1 MNSRQY
7 DLVIFDWDGTLMD
20 SVAKI
25 VTSLQSVA
33 QELNI
38 PIPTEEAVRDIIGL
52 SMQQVLPILFA
63 GHQSL
68 FDDILTSYKKHYLAL
83 EAVPSPLFY
92 GVEDLLKQLTAAG
105 VTLAIATGKG
115 RGGLERVL
123 GVTGIGHYFAA
134 SRTADEAKS
143 KPHPQMLQSL
153 LAEFNIPAQRAVM
166 IGDSVLDLT
175 MANHAG
181 MHCIGVSYGAH
192 KEEKLLSQSPKAVV
206 HCASQILAH
215 L

>member
-20 SVAKI
+20 SIAKI
-25 VTSLQSVA
+25 VTSLQSTA
-33 QELNI
+33 QELRI
-38 PIPTEEAVRDIIGL
+38 PIPTEESVRDIIGL

-63 GHQSL
+63 GHQVL
-68 FDDILTSYKKHYLAL
+68 FDDILVGYKKHYLAL
-83 EAVPSPLFY
+83 ETVPSPLFY
-92 GVEDLLKQLTAAG
+92 GVDVLLKQLAEAG

-115 RGGLERVL
+115 RSGLERVL

-134 SRTADEAKS
+134 SRTADDAKS

-153 LAEFNIPAQRAVM
+153 LTELEIPAHRAVM

-175 MANHAG
+175 MANNAG
-181 MHCIGVSYGAH
+181 IHCIGVSYGAH
-192 KEEKLLSQSPKAVV
+192 AEAKLREQSPKAVV
-206 HCASQILAH
+206 HCASQLLAH

>member
-20 SVAKI
+20 SISKI

-33 QELNI
+33 QELSI
-38 PIPTEEAVRDIIGL
+38 PVPTEEAVRDIIGL

-63 GHQSL
+63 GHQTL
-68 FDDILTSYKKHYLAL
+68 FDDILNGYKKHYLAL

-92 GVEDLLKQLTAAG
+92 GVEGLLEQLTAAG

-115 RGGLERVL
+115 RSGLERVL

-134 SRTADEAKS
+134 SRTADDAMS
-143 KPHPQMLQSL
+143 KPHPQMLHSIL
-153 LAEFNIPAQRAVM
+153 SELNVAADRAVM

-175 MANHAG
+175 MAHNAG
-181 MHCIGVSYGAH
+181 MHSIGVSYGAH
-192 KEEKLLSQSPKAVV
+192 KAEKLLSQSPKAVV

>member
-20 SVAKI
+20 SIAKI
-25 VTSLQSVA
+25 VTSLQSTA
-33 QELNI
+33 QELSI
-38 PIPTEEAVRDIIGL
+38 PIPTEAAVRDIIGL
-52 SMQQVLPILFA
+52 SMQQVLPVLFA
-63 GHQSL
+63 GHQSV
-68 FDDILTSYKKHYLAL
+68 FDDILTGYKKHYLAL

-92 GVEDLLKQLTAAG
+92 GVEGLLKQLTESG

-134 SRTADEAKS
+134 SRTADDAMS
-143 KPHPQMLQSL
+143 KPHPQMLLSIL
-153 LAEFNIPAQRAVM
+153 DEVDVPAHRAVM

-175 MANHAG
+175 MANNAG
-181 MHCIGVSYGAH
+181 MHCLGVSYGAH
-192 KEEKLLSQSPKAVV
+192 NEEKLLSQSPKAVV
-206 HCASQILAH
+206 HCASELLAH